1 MLAQLFINNIA
12 VIERA
17 SIDLDQG
24 FTVLTGETGAGK
36 SIIIDAIHA
45 VLGERTSKELV
56 RTGEPA
62 ASVSAL
68 FTGLSQDTLEL
79 LSSLSV
85 PEEDNSL
92 LIQRNIRLEGKS
104 TCKLNGAPATVS
116 MLKTIA
122 PRLVGIHGQHESYE
136 LLSPE
141 LHMNYIDSF
150 ARLESLLERYQAS
163 YRHLRELQRELR
175 ALNTDEGEKTR
186 RMDLLRYQIDEI
198 EGAGIT
204 PGERETLTQNRELV
218 RNSEKVSTA
227 VEQVKAL
234 LSGDEDSSGTLSDIS
249 QAAGEL
255 ERASAYLPQLEEP
268 LQKLREAGFLLEDA
282 SSLLHGLAVDF
293 DPSALDGIEERL
305 DQLYRLGLKYGETE
319 EQMLQYLADCQEELH
334 KIEFSD
340 EEREK
345 LREAYEEEKRR
356 AIALAK
362 ELSEKRK
369 AAGERFVGQVKSEL
383 AFLNM
388 PGVEFVVEIERI
400 PLTPTGCDKLQ
411 FLVSANKGEPPK
423 PLSKIASGGELSRI
437 MLAVKTVLSGRDK
450 VDTLIFDE
458 VDAGVSGAAANKIG
472 EKLRQV
478 SQNRQVLC
486 ITHLPQ
492 IAAMAD
498 HHLRISKHVVKGRT
512 FTQVDP
518 LDWEGRKQEVAR
530 IIGGED
536 ITQLQLDMAE
546 EMLKKT

>member
-1 MLAQLFINNIA
+1 LWVLAQLFINNIA

-204 PGERETLTQNRELV
+204 PGEREPLTQNRELV
-218 RNSEKVSTA
+218 RWRMPAACCTVWRWILTLRRWTA
-227 VEQVKAL
+227 L
-234 LSGDEDSSGTLSDIS
+234 
-249 QAAGEL
+249 
-255 ERASAYLPQLEEP
+255 RSAWT
-268 LQKLREAGFLLEDA
+268 
-282 SSLLHGLAVDF
+282 S
-293 DPSALDGIEERL
+293 
-305 DQLYRLGLKYGETE
+305 
-319 EQMLQYLADCQEELH
+319 C
-334 KIEFSD
+334 
-340 EEREK
+340 
-345 LREAYEEEKRR
+345 
-356 AIALAK
+356 
-362 ELSEKRK
+362 
-369 AAGERFVGQVKSEL
+369 
-383 AFLNM
+383 
-388 PGVEFVVEIERI
+388 
-400 PLTPTGCDKLQ
+400 TGW
-411 FLVSANKGEPPK
+411 G
-423 PLSKIASGGELSRI
+423 
-437 MLAVKTVLSGRDK
+437 
-450 VDTLIFDE
+450 
-458 VDAGVSGAAANKIG
+458 
-472 EKLRQV
+472 
-478 SQNRQVLC
+478 
-486 ITHLPQ
+486 
-492 IAAMAD
+492 
-498 HHLRISKHVVKGRT
+498 
-512 FTQVDP
+512 
-518 LDWEGRKQEVAR
+518 
-530 IIGGED
+530 
-536 ITQLQLDMAE
+536 
-546 EMLKKT
+546 